1 MTDGLLIYRRRISP
15 RRTLPCPRRIQRAL
29 FATIQKEKTRMLSCF
44 VMGAIWLFIR
54 VRLWSL
60 RRRTACANESHRLL
74 RCSLYTRGSMVVS
87 QVYRLSR
94 EPCGTFITIP
104 IPNVWLRPNI
114 LPQVMFSLSKRR
126 RRFQAN
132 RTRRMG
138 TSSVCNMDT

>member
-44 VMGAIWLFIR
+44 VMGVIWLFIR

-60 RRRTACANESHRLL
+60 RRRTACANESQRLL
-74 RCSLYTRGSMVVS
+74 RCSIYTRGSMVVS
-87 QVYRLSR
+87 QVHCLSR
-94 EPCGTFITIP
+94 EPCGTFIAIRNTKCF
-104 IPNVWLRPNI
+104 VEPNI
-114 LPQVMFSLSKRR
+114 LRQVMFSLSKRR
-126 RRFQAN
+126 RRLQAN

-138 TSSVCNMDT
+138 TSSVCNLDT